1 MALTITGLQSN
12 YYLANNPIY
21 VTVRET
27 TSWDY
32 ATIKVGNLPVATVTP
47 IDNEVRF
54 NIAPF
59 VKSLMPNVSF
69 NVFDNIIS
77 TEIRVTTFRRLL
89 NVAVVV
95 SQEVLTKTFI
105 RGGNNRNLP
114 NYNISANQ
122 ILKVTDKLPYWS
134 GYNAM
139 YSRMLQIGV
148 FNTIIEYP
156 FTNPHPDDVLEEER
170 LSVKGCNP
178 KFVKFLNRI
187 GGYSYW
193 LFEVSETTL
202 TNNDL
207 GTINNNY
214 IADLGYSYNEEIELY
229 SKVPERYMALVE
241 DLIFSPS
248 TWLFE
253 KEENKFHRVKL
264 SNNNIKINRAN
275 KAQEFRIKIKPFTN
289 YNPSLIW

>member
-21 VTVRET
+21 ITVRET
-27 TSWDY
+27 SPWDY
-32 ATIKVGNLPVATVTP
+32 ATVKVGSLPVATVTP
-47 IDNEVRF
+47 IENQVRF
-54 NIAPF
+54 DIAPF
-59 VKSLMPNVSF
+59 IKSLMPNVSF

-77 TEIRVTTFRRLL
+77 AEIRVTVFRRGISI
-89 NVAVVV
+89 VIPI
-95 SQEVLTKTFI
+95 SQATFNKTFI

-122 ILKVTDKLPYWS
+122 VLKVTDKLPYWS

-139 YSRMLQIGV
+139 YSRMVQAGSV
-148 FNTIIEYP
+148 NTISEYP
-156 FTNPHPDDVLEEER
+156 LSNPQDILEIEH

-178 KFVKFLNRI
+178 KFVKFLNRL

-214 IADLGYSYNEEIELY
+214 IADLGYSYNEEVELY
-229 SKVPERYMALVE
+229 SKVPERYMALME

-253 KEENKFHRVKL
+253 KEANKWHRVKL
-264 SNNNIKINRAN
+264 SNNNVKINRAN